1 MKKTRTKEEQA
12 EILSLKKIKIENSV
26 KKTKKEIQKLQTRI
40 TKRTLDGLSTKFLEK
55 ILTKKQKGFRS
66 IKHRLNSIEEELRII
81 SQSSY

>member
-66 IKHRLNSIEEELRII
+66 IKSRLLSIENELNIL
-81 SQSSY
+81 SKSSY

>member
-66 IKHRLNSIEEELRII
+66 IKSRLLSIENELNILTK
-81 SQSSY
+81 SSY

>member
-26 KKTKKEIQKLQTRI
+26 KKTKKEIQKLETRI

-66 IKHRLNSIEEELRII
+66 IKSRLLSIENELNIL
-81 SQSSY
+81 SKSSY